1 MAVQVFSAI
10 SQHRIHLREI
20 HESSLRR
27 NSRLHTLITHNDIG
41 ENCTASQWK
50 KEISFNNRCND
61 LKRTPNTSAHQ
72 KIWIA
77 ISNTKHTACA
87 IANWQRNLKNRFYST
102 SNRAMSLSPRAKPC
116 RRKKKKRPP
125 RAFEVA
131 RTALAS
137 QHYATSRLGLQ
148 QRTQRRLLARKN
160 LPDVLKARMPR
171 CLQPG
176 RASKLKPRAY

>member
-1 MAVQVFSAI
+1 MNSNFQYEAHGMRYRKLTTEFKKSVL
-10 SQHRIHLREI
+10 QHIKQSYVAL
-20 HESSLRR
+20 STCK
-27 NSRLHTLITHNDIG
+27 TLQ
-41 ENCTASQWK
+41 E
-50 KEISFNNRCND
+50 E
-61 LKRTPNTSAHQ
+61 
-72 KIWIA
+72 
-77 ISNTKHTACA
+77 
-87 IANWQRNLKNRFYST
+87 
-102 SNRAMSLSPRAKPC
+102 
-116 RRKKKKRPP
+116 KKKRPP

-148 QRTQRRLLARKN
+148 QRTKRRLLARKN